1 MWAFPDRPGAGRS
14 VGWCSV
20 NTFVLLS
27 LLAGIAV
34 ILTSLWGFRTPAGG
48 ADAKAEGRRKLFGLT
63 IALTII
69 LALMT
74 Q

>member
-1 MWAFPDRPGAGRS
+1 M
-14 VGWCSV
+14 
-20 NTFVLLS
+20 NTFALLT
-27 LLAGIAV
+27 LLGGGAV
-34 ILTSLWGFRTPAGG
+34 IVTFLWGFRTPTDGP
-48 ADAKAEGRRKLFGLT
+48 DAKAEGRRKLFGLA

>member
-1 MWAFPDRPGAGRS
+1 M
-14 VGWCSV
+14 
-20 NTFVLLS
+20 NTFVLLT
-27 LLAGIAV
+27 LLGGIAV
-34 ILTSLWGFRTPAGG
+34 ILTFLWGGRSPTDGSE
-48 ADAKAEGRRKLFGLT
+48 AKAEGRRKLFGLA

>member
-1 MWAFPDRPGAGRS
+1 M
-14 VGWCSV
+14 
-20 NTFVLLS
+20 NTFVLLTV
-27 LLAGIAV
+27 LGGVAV
-34 ILTSLWGFRTPAGG
+34 VLTFLWGFRSPTDGP
-48 ADAKAEGRRKLFGLT
+48 DAKAEGRRKLFGLA